1 MSYFIEPSF
10 CHNTF
15 SGIKNATRKHLS
27 SKPYAFKSYS
37 DRFVKNTSATKSY
50 FSWLPNFGTVLA
62 SILSFVGVGGASD
75 YINTQNNSSQ
85 TVNTLKTTQS
95 KKQETVQERKET
107 PTAPVYNCSYAP
119 EKPIK
124 KEEEKETKHENIEY
138 CCNAGASHSLAHSSS
153 SASSASSAPS
163 VVSSSSTTTP
173 PTEENA
179 SETSRIV
186 KAKQVTFKGPLSM
199 EPTEFIDE
207 IWDEF
212 IKTLGE
218 DGDKDI
224 RKFLSQPK
232 VLNRLAANR
241 NKKMREYFQKK
252 AEDDLADNK
261 IIQDCKNFKKFDD
274 SVDTF
279 ISKKFKKLSNEDI
292 TDIFNKRVAE
302 LGFANVPT
310 LEISPK
316 TEGPNGE
323 YVPNTNIVSIYK
335 TDNTKRTINT
345 IFHELTHAKQHELVD
360 KYFDTKDN
368 IKFKEEEIENLK
380 KISQDDK
387 IRLLAML
394 LAQCQY
400 DCTFTNGC
408 NPQKTV
414 QLCDYKNLNNEVEA
428 FAYGD
433 EAQTLLE

>member
-1 MSYFIEPSF
+1 MSYFIKPSF

-62 SILSFVGVGGASD
+62 SILSFVGVGGTSD

-85 TVNTLKTTQS
+85 TANTLKTTQS

-107 PTAPVYNCSYAP
+107 PTAPVYNCSYAT

-124 KEEEKETKHENIEY
+124 KEEEKETKHEDIEY
-138 CCNAGASHSLAHSSS
+138 CCNAGASHSSAHSSS
-153 SASSASSAPS
+153 SVSSAPS

-241 NKKMREYFQKK
+241 NKKMREYFGSK
-252 AEDDLADNK
+252 AREDLADNK
-261 IIQDCKNFKKFDD
+261 IIQKYKSFENLDDNAIIEIFNARVDELDFAEKPVLEICDRDEKNSESYGKYVRSEKK
-274 SVDTF
+274 VYVYKKTF
-279 ISKKFKKLSNEDI
+279 IDKKETSINKKE
-292 TDIFNKRVAE
+292 
-302 LGFANVPT
+302 
-310 LEISPK
+310 
-316 TEGPNGE
+316 
-323 YVPNTNIVSIYK
+323 
-335 TDNTKRTINT
+335 TINT

-380 KISQDDK
+380 KLSQDDK

-394 LAQCQY
+394 LARCQY

-433 EAQTLLE
+433 EAQILL

>member
-37 DRFVKNTSATKSY
+37 DRFVKNTSTTKSY

-62 SILSFVGVGGASD
+62 SILSFVGVGGTSD

-85 TVNTLKTTQS
+85 TANTLNTTQA

-107 PTAPVYNCSYAP
+107 STAPVYNCSYAP

-153 SASSASSAPS
+153 SASSAPS

-179 SETSRIV
+179 SETLRIV
-186 KAKQVTFKGPLSM
+186 KAKQVKFKGPLSM

-241 NKKMREYFQKK
+241 NKKMREYFGSK
-252 AEDDLADNK
+252 AREDLADNK
-261 IIQDCKNFKKFDD
+261 IIQKYKSFENLDD
-274 SVDTF
+274 NA
-279 ISKKFKKLSNEDI
+279 IIE
-292 TDIFNKRVAE
+292 IFNKRVAE

-380 KISQDDK
+380 KLSQDDK

>member
-37 DRFVKNTSATKSY
+37 DRFVKNTSTTKSY

-62 SILSFVGVGGASD
+62 SILSFVGVGGISD

-85 TVNTLKTTQS
+85 TANTLNTTQA
-95 KKQETVQERKET
+95 KKQETVQERKEN

-119 EKPIK
+119 KKTIK

-179 SETSRIV
+179 SETLRIV

-241 NKKMREYFQKK
+241 NKKMREYFGSK
-252 AEDDLADNK
+252 AREDLADNK
-261 IIQDCKNFKKFDD
+261 IIQKYKSFENLDDNAIIEIFDARVDELDFAEKPVLEICDRDEKNSESYGKYVRSEKK
-274 SVDTF
+274 VYVYKKTF
-279 ISKKFKKLSNEDI
+279 IDKKETSINKKE
-292 TDIFNKRVAE
+292 
-302 LGFANVPT
+302 
-310 LEISPK
+310 
-316 TEGPNGE
+316 
-323 YVPNTNIVSIYK
+323 
-335 TDNTKRTINT
+335 TINT

-433 EAQTLLE
+433 EAQTLLEKN